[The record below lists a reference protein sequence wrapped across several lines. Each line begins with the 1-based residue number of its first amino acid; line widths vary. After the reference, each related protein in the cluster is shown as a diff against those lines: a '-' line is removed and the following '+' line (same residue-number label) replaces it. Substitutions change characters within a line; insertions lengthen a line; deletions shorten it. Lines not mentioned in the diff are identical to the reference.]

1 VLTTDSE
8 RGRFTEETDLSVIVP
23 AYNEATRLP
32 DTLEAILEL
41 GSATT
46 EIIFVDDGRTDS
58 TLSIL
63 EAATED
69 NPFAQVVAAPANR
82 GKGAAVRLGMA
93 QARGRALVFMD
104 ADLATDLAGLEPLI
118 RALDDHHVAIG
129 SRSISGT
136 VVHDASAKRKR
147 MGASFNRLVR
157 SATDIPFADTQCGF
171 KAFRAPIGKLLFAL
185 GRIDGFAFDVEVLTL
200 ARQLDL
206 RVQEIPI
213 EWRQVDG
220 SHVRPIAD
228 ALRMSRDV
236 IRSRRPKL
244 DAPARVCGAR
254 FPCAPGQEVQLRDE
268 ILTHVRSFDLAMAL
282 DGSVLLLA
290 PFVRPQHMDE
300 LVRRVSSVA
309 DPSTVEISGLDAGAV
324 LQPLRTCPE
333 HDAGPRSQPH
343 LTPKGP
349 TRRRR
354 RPGPAVHERRKVA
367 PLP

>member
-1 VLTTDSE
+1 VPTTDTE
-8 RGRFTEETDLSVIVP
+8 RGHFGEETEVSVIVP
-23 AYNEATRLP
+23 AYNEAARLP

-41 GSATT
+41 GSVNT
-46 EIIFVDDGRTDS
+46 EVIFVDDGSTDS

-69 NPFAQVVAAPANR
+69 NPYAHVVAAATNR

-93 QARGRALVFMD
+93 QARGRSLVFMD
-104 ADLATDLAGLEPLI
+104 ADLATDLAGLDPLI
-118 RALDDHHVAIG
+118 AALEDHHVAIG

-136 VVHDASAKRKR
+136 VVRDASAKRKR

-157 SATDIPFADTQCGF
+157 SATDIPFEDTQCGF

-185 GRIDGFAFDVEVLTL
+185 GRIDGFAFDVEMLTL

-206 RVQEIPI
+206 RVTEIPI
-213 EWRQVDG
+213 QWHQVEG

-236 IRSRRPKL
+236 IRARRPKL
-244 DAPARVCGAR
+244 DAPARVCSAR
-254 FPCAPGQEVQLRDE
+254 FPCAPGAEFELRSE
-268 ILTHVRSFDLAMAL
+268 ILSHVRSFDLAMAL

-300 LVRRVSSVA
+300 LVRRVASVA
-309 DPSTVEISGLDAGAV
+309 DPSTVEITGLDAGAV
-324 LQPLRTCPE
+324 LEVVATSRGGQFAE
-333 HDAGPRSQPH
+333 
-343 LTPKGP
+343 
-349 TRRRR
+349 
-354 RPGPAVHERRKVA
+354 AVHHHSTVTPCDRSLSPVPA
-367 PLP
+367 LDLSLI